1 MPPLDL
7 NGVKQS
13 MKHGAPMVALFAAM
27 ALASASA
34 SGEPAQKLWTLEGLH
49 QPESVVADPASNHL
63 YISNINGK
71 PLELNGKGYIS
82 RVSREGKM
90 QEQFWVTG
98 LDAPK
103 GMAIV
108 GSRLYVAD
116 MQQVHIIDL
125 QTGAMI
131 DQLQAPDA
139 TMLNDI
145 GAAPDGTLYVSDL
158 LGGGLYRISDGRM
171 GRWFSSDQLPHPN
184 GLLWHKGKLLV
195 AGWGYPLNPDF
206 TTGTPGSLYQ
216 MDIST
221 QKFTPLPTGFQ
232 LGNLDGVVSVNDTL
246 YVSDWISG
254 DLFALQGKQ
263 RLKSLSL
270 SAGLADIGV
279 SGGTLYAPMMLN
291 NQVVAWKVGGSDQ

>member
-1 MPPLDL
+1 MSLFDL

-13 MKHGAPMVALFAAM
+13 MKHGAPMVALLAAM
-27 ALASASA
+27 ALASANA

-103 GMAIV
+103 GMTIV
-108 GSRLYVAD
+108 GQRLYVAD

-125 QTGAMI
+125 QTGAVI
-131 DQLQAPDA
+131 GQLQAPDA

-171 GRWFSSDQLPHPN
+171 ARWFSSDQLPHPN

-216 MDIST
+216 MDIRT
-221 QKFTPLPTGFQ
+221 QAITALPAGYQ
-232 LGNLDGVVSVNDTL
+232 LGNLDGVVAVKDTL

-254 DLFALQGKQ
+254 DLFALHGQQ
-263 RLKSLSL
+263 RVKSLSL
-270 SAGLADIGV
+270 PAGLADIG
-279 SGGTLYAPMMLN
+279 GAGDTLYAPMMLN